1 MTETCPFKLNHSA
14 LKEKNN
20 SFEEDINIKKIERK
34 NSINSSSPESSF
46 NNLNSEIKSII
57 ENETDLSFTSNTNSE
72 TDENKTNIDH
82 LFDSKYWRASK
93 ETNSETDEP
102 ISTYESQN
110 DKDTPS
116 KKDKFIIVDKK
127 NSPKPFHSKYAE
139 VHELAGMSD
148 GSNKQ
153 STQSN
158 EDEETRSRLDHLP
171 NINISYCESNNN
183 SPSPINSLNESDDN
197 ENKSDKI
204 KMNVTEDEKVLE
216 DNKEKNLNN
225 NNNNNINN
233 NTNNNLN
240 NNKKLFIN
248 RYNNIQNIKYN
259 NDSSEYVYPS
269 YEAMYKNNTIPFFQ
283 GVYLPQQLCSFIP
296 NYNYST
302 LNKKNFMLNNNNN
315 FNKPENLHHTEKN
328 EDYHLPLEN
337 NNNGQNTQYTQ
348 SYMNN
353 MNNYNKKMDMID
365 LPLVLN
371 QSNPQNNTLNYRYP
385 KFNFNMICCP
395 QIQPANIPIQKT
407 ANDKMTSNMNYLPDI
422 NNKDNAQ
429 NSNEKKVKNIN
440 GNNANNTNN
449 SNTTN
454 NNNSSSNNTT
464 SSSNNT
470 NVCPLIEQNNNK
482 MKLNNNKNFLNNK
495 NTNILN
501 NKGNSKGEKQVLNL
515 DDIVTG
521 KDTRTTVMIRNIPI
535 KYTDEILIEA
545 LNEFNGK
552 YDCLYMPYDY
562 EKNGNKGYAFIN
574 FVNPLH
580 ILYFY
585 EKFNGKKWLHFESS
599 KICELNC
606 AHFQGINEIQKHA
619 KNYKG
624 QKKPSYYSRTESNE
638 SMIIPS
644 KYLVKLKKRF
654 PKMQYSE
661 NKNKKIIV
669 VKSFE

>member
-1 MTETCPFKLNHSA
+1 MTETCPFKINHTSFKENNHSY
-14 LKEKNN
+14 KE
-20 SFEEDINIKKIERK
+20 EINMKKKERK
-34 NSINSSSPESSF
+34 NSFNSSSPESSF

-57 ENETDLSFTSNTNSE
+57 ENETDLSFTSNSNSE
-72 TDENKTNIDH
+72 IDENKTNIDH

-102 ISTYESQN
+102 ISTYDSQN

-127 NSPKPFHSKYAE
+127 NFSPKPFHSKYAE
-139 VHELAGMSD
+139 VHEMARMSE

-158 EDEETRSRLDHLP
+158 EDEETRLDHLP

-183 SPSPINSLNESDDN
+183 SPINSLNESDDN
-197 ENKSDKI
+197 ENVSDKI
-204 KMNVTEDEKVLE
+204 KINTAEDEKVIE
-216 DNKEKNLNN
+216 DNKEKVMNN
-225 NNNNNINN
+225 NNNNVNNNNNIN
-233 NTNNNLN
+233 TNKNL
-240 NNKKLFIN
+240 FVN
-248 RYNNIQNIKYN
+248 RYNNIQNVKYN
-259 NDSSEYVYPS
+259 NDSSEYVYP
-269 YEAMYKNNTIPFFQ
+269 YEAMYKNNTIPFFP

-302 LNKKNFMLNNNNN
+302 LSKKNFMLNNSNS
-315 FNKPENLHHTEKN
+315 FNKPENIHSKDKK
-328 EDYHLPLEN
+328 EDYHLPSEN
-337 NNNGQNTQYTQ
+337 NNNGQNAQYTQ

-353 MNNYNKKMDMID
+353 MNGYNKKMDMID

-371 QSNPQNNTLNYRYP
+371 QNNSQNNTLNYRYP

-395 QIQPANIPIQKT
+395 QIQPTNIPIQKPV
-407 ANDKMTSNMNYLPDI
+407 NDKMPNNTNSLPDI
-422 NNKDNAQ
+422 NNKENRQ
-429 NSNEKKVKNIN
+429 NSNEKKTKI
-440 GNNANNTNN
+440 GSNNNVNNTNKNN
-449 SNTTN
+449 SSKIN
-454 NNNSSSNNTT
+454 NNNSNNSPSSN
-464 SSSNNT
+464 S

-482 MKLNNNKNFLNNK
+482 IKTNNKNFLINK
-495 NTNILN
+495 NANILSS
-501 NKGNSKGEKQVLNL
+501 KGNLKGEKQVLNL
-515 DDIVTG
+515 DDIITG

-535 KYTDEILIEA
+535 KYTDEILIEE
-545 LNEFNGK
+545 LIEFNGK

-574 FVNPLH
+574 FINPLH

-585 EKFNGKKWLHFESS
+585 EKFNGKKWMHFESS

-624 QKKPSYYSRTESNE
+624 QKKPSYYSRNESNE
-638 SMIIPS
+638 NMMIPS
-644 KYLVKLKKRF
+644 KYLAKLKKRF
-654 PKMQYSE
+654 PKMQYNE
-661 NKNKKIIV
+661 NKSKKIIV

>member
-1 MTETCPFKLNHSA
+1 MTEACPFKLSQSLLRA
-14 LKEKNN
+14 NN
-20 SFEEDINIKKIERK
+20 TSYEEETNMKKKERK
-34 NSINSSSPESSF
+34 NSINSSSPEVSF

-72 TDENKTNIDH
+72 IDENKTNIDH

-102 ISTYESQN
+102 FSSYDSQN

-139 VHELAGMSD
+139 VHELGGMSE

-158 EDEETRSRLDHLP
+158 EDEEARLDHLP
-171 NINISYCESNNN
+171 NINLSYYESNNI
-183 SPSPINSLNESDDN
+183 SPINSLNESDDK

-204 KMNVTEDEKVLE
+204 KINTTEDEKVLE
-216 DNKEKNLNN
+216 GNKEKIL

-233 NTNNNLN
+233 NVNNNMN
-240 NNKKLFIN
+240 NTKKVFIN

-259 NDSSEYVYPS
+259 NDSSEYTYP

-302 LNKKNFMLNNNNN
+302 LNKKNFILNNNNN
-315 FNKPENLHHTEKN
+315 FNKPENLHPTEKN
-328 EDYHLPLEN
+328 EDYHLPIDN

-348 SYMNN
+348 TYLNN
-353 MNNYNKKMDMID
+353 MNTYNKKMDMID

-371 QSNPQNNTLNYRYP
+371 QNNPQNNTMNYRYP

-395 QIQPANIPIQKT
+395 QIQPTNIPIQKPV
-407 ANDKMTSNMNYLPDI
+407 NDKMPSNTNFLPDI
-422 NNKDNAQ
+422 NNKENAQ
-429 NSNEKKVKNIN
+429 NSNDKKTKSSIN
-440 GNNANNTNN
+440 KTASNTNN
-449 SNTTN
+449 NKSGSTN
-454 NNNSSSNNTT
+454 NSSNNSSSTN
-464 SSSNNT
+464 S

-482 MKLNNNKNFLNNK
+482 TKINNKNFLNSK
-495 NTNILN
+495 TNL
-501 NKGNSKGEKQVLNL
+501 KGEKQVLNL
-515 DDIVTG
+515 DDIVMG

-535 KYTDEILIEA
+535 KYTDEILIEE
-545 LNEFNGK
+545 LIEFNGK

-574 FVNPLH
+574 FINPLH

-585 EKFNGKKWLHFESS
+585 EKFNGKKWMHFESS

-644 KYLVKLKKRF
+644 KYLAKLKKRF
-654 PKMQYSE
+654 SKMQYSE
-661 NKNKKIIV
+661 NKIKKIIV